1 MTTTPK
7 FTRIA
12 HRNRGLSVIDPNQAS
27 CPKQKVNMD
36 IQRAHK
42 EFVQDL
48 CDQKRSV
55 YTILAYQKD
64 IDQLIDHLLKAGVTK
79 ASEAKVDHL
88 VKYIDKLYVVDGLT
102 PKTVSRKI
110 NSIKTFFKYL
120 AKKGALE
127 ENIAYQIKH
136 PKLEKKAPRILSRVE
151 YNALRETARKD
162 SKYLTMVEVL
172 LQTGVGIS
180 ELAGIEK
187 THLDLSDKPT
197 LFVPKRESQKERI
210 IPLSK
215 KTTDI
220 LQKLLEEHKHK
231 ESKYVFSSKSGKALL
246 IRNIRGAMERL
257 FEKTGLENVTVN
269 DLRHT
274 FTAHQIKAGVSLQTL
289 SRVAGHKT
297 LATTQKYLKYVELDK
312 AGNKELL
319 EDL

>member
-1 MTTTPK
+1 M
-7 FTRIA
+7 
-12 HRNRGLSVIDPNQAS
+12 
-27 CPKQKVNMD
+27 
-36 IQRAHK
+36 
-42 EFVQDL
+42 QDL

-102 PKTVSRKI
+102 PKSVSRKI

-172 LQTGVGIS
+172 LQTGVRIS

-297 LATTQKYLKYVELDK
+297 LATTQKYLKYV
-312 AGNKELL
+312 
-319 EDL
+319 